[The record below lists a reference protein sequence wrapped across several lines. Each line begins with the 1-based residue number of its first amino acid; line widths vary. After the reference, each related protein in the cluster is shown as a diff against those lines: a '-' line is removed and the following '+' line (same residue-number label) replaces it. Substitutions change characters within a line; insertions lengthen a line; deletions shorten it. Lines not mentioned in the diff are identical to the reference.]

1 LEKFLFSKSREFTLS
16 EILPGNF
23 LGSIVARIGGAKNR
37 GFKELGYLSPFLFLG
52 RGTIYFREMIEI
64 EHEV

>member
-1 LEKFLFSKSREFTLS
+1 
-16 EILPGNF
+16 
-23 LGSIVARIGGAKNR
+23 VARIGGAKNG